1 MEGNTLSMTQTDE
14 MIMKLLH
21 YFVTVE
27 NYSPI
32 VLKGAK
38 NEIWLEKFDGEYK
51 IVRLVS
57 NYIHNNEQLNMD
69 LYRTKQI
76 MKRIKKKT
84 MSFSI
89 NALSIFVNL
98 GDNVELD
105 IVSEDNIDCA
115 NIKTTED
122 LKKYQ
127 FIMDEFP
134 TITKKTNFKEEGLD
148 LFVKL
153 TNDIG
158 EVNKTNQKQAE
169 DLFAKKDPIMTKIL
183 ITINIVIFVL
193 QLVLGWDVV
202 ANFGANYAPFVKSGK
217 FYVLITSMF
226 IHGNLIHLLF
236 NMYALYIIGPQ
247 VESFYGKIKYLA
259 IYFGSGILGAL
270 LSDIF
275 LQNSISVGAS
285 GAIFGLLSSI
295 VYFGYHYRAYLDTV
309 IRSQIMPLII
319 FNIFLG
325 IVIPNIDTFCHIG
338 GLIGGVL
345 VSMACGIKY
354 KSSKSERI
362 NGFILTTMYTI
373 FLLIL
378 LFK

>member
-1 MEGNTLSMTQTDE
+1 MEENTLSMTQTDE

-76 MKRIKKKT
+76 MKRIKQKT

-105 IVSEDNIDCA
+105 TVSEDNIDCA

-158 EVNKTNQKQAE
+158 EVNKINQKQAE
-169 DLFAKKDPIMTKIL
+169 DLFAKKDPIITKIL
-183 ITINIVIFVL
+183 IFITII
-193 QLVLGWDVV
+193 
-202 ANFGANYAPFVKSGK
+202 
-217 FYVLITSMF
+217 
-226 IHGNLIHLLF
+226 
-236 NMYALYIIGPQ
+236 
-247 VESFYGKIKYLA
+247 KIQN
-259 IYFGSGILGAL
+259 GS
-270 LSDIF
+270 D
-275 LQNSISVGAS
+275 
-285 GAIFGLLSSI
+285 
-295 VYFGYHYRAYLDTV
+295 
-309 IRSQIMPLII
+309 
-319 FNIFLG
+319 
-325 IVIPNIDTFCHIG
+325 
-338 GLIGGVL
+338 
-345 VSMACGIKY
+345 
-354 KSSKSERI
+354 
-362 NGFILTTMYTI
+362 
-373 FLLIL
+373 
-378 LFK
+378 

>member
-1 MEGNTLSMTQTDE
+1 MEENTLSMTQTDE

-105 IVSEDNIDCA
+105 TVSEDNIDCA

-158 EVNKTNQKQAE
+158 EVNKINQKQAE

-217 FYVLITSMF
+217 FYVLFTSMF

-362 NGFILTTMYTI
+362 NGFILTTIYTI

>member
-1 MEGNTLSMTQTDE
+1 MEENTLSMTQTDE

-69 LYRTKQI
+69 IYRTKQI

-169 DLFAKKDPIMTKIL
+169 DLFAKKDPVITKIL

-362 NGFILTTMYTI
+362 NGFILTTIYTI